1 MENEYLLDM
10 RIKNNVLYTKIMSE
24 CKSIKEF
31 AEKYN
36 VSLNLLYGLL
46 NFRKEIYSNQPGVK
60 YVPSILDL
68 LNKLQCELSDI
79 VPADYEVRE
88 TNRYTKEINA
98 IQMSQLSYTEEKQL
112 LIESNAET
120 EALKSEITRNVNK
133 ALSRLP
139 PREERIIRELY
150 LLDKTET
157 ELAKEYGCSR
167 GNIFL
172 IKEKALKHLKHPAR
186 SRYLLYALN
195 LQNEL

>member
-36 VSLNLLYGLL
+36 ISLHLLYGLL
-46 NFRKEIYSNQPGVK
+46 NFRKEIYSNKPGVK
-60 YVPSILDL
+60 YMPAISDL

-88 TNRYTKEINA
+88 TNHYTKEIDA
-98 IQMSQLSYTEEKQL
+98 IQMSQLSYAEEKQL
-112 LIESNAET
+112 LIESNTET
-120 EALKSEITRNVNK
+120 ETIKSEITRNVNK
-133 ALSRLP
+133 ALLYLR

-150 LLDKTET
+150 ILGKTEA
-157 ELAKEYGCSR
+157 ELAEEYGCSQT
-167 GNIFL
+167 NISI
-172 IKEKALKHLKHPAR
+172 IKERALKKLKHPAR
-186 SRYLLYALN
+186 SRYLLCALN